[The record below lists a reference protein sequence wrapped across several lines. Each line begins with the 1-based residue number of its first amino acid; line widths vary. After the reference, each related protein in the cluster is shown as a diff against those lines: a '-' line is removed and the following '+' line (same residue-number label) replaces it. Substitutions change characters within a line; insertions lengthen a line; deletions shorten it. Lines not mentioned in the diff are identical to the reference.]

1 MAFYLSPLVAVRE
14 VDLSTTI
21 PAVAT
26 SIGVSV
32 LRDTYRGPE
41 KKQTFITSE
50 QELIDVFGK
59 PTNTANCYRDVLSA
73 AGYLKYGNKLYCTRT
88 LSPTATFAGTR
99 LTSAG
104 EGLAYSSAY
113 QLSDLASED
122 PDDFALDIAV
132 NDPSQP
138 MWLIASSRG
147 SWGNNIRVATCTKA
161 DYDQIQLGNTPSS
174 WTTAITA
181 TDSTYTVFGDVDV
194 SMEDSKDFLVVVEE
208 MEQGEDVW
216 TQQEFFLV
224 STKETAVDDQGV
236 SKYVETVINQQSK
249 YIRVVLHNDQ
259 VNENWTTS
267 TDAYVQFS
275 GGVTG
280 EGAGSAEDIEA
291 YNLYQN
297 PEEIDVNILIDSAK
311 PLAVKRQMITICE
324 SRKDCM
330 AVLDCDY
337 SLVVNNSGNETTDLR
352 NWRRGTG
359 SYITDNLNENTSY
372 AAVYGNWIE
381 VYDLYNRKYRW
392 IPVSGHVAGIY
403 ARTDDVR
410 DPWWAP
416 AGLNRAILTNV
427 RRLAWNPSLGD
438 RDILYK
444 NGINPIVA
452 FAGQGKVIW
461 GQKTLLDKSSAFNRI
476 NVRRLYI
483 TLEKAI
489 ATAAKYFVFEPNDS
503 ISRTQLT
510 NMIVPFLRDVKAR
523 RGIYEFK
530 VICDET
536 NNTPERIDR
545 NELWC
550 DILIKP
556 TRTAEFI
563 ILTFAALRTGM
574 SFSEAAAAV

>member
-26 SIGVSV
+26 SIGMIV

-41 KKQTFITSE
+41 NKQTFITSE
-50 QELIDVFGK
+50 QELVDTFGE
-59 PTNTANCYRDVLSA
+59 PTSAANCYRDMLAA

-88 LSPTATFAGTR
+88 LAASATFAGTR
-99 LTSAG
+99 LSSAG
-104 EGLAYSSAY
+104 DGTAFDSAY
-113 QLSDLASED
+113 TLSDLASED
-122 PDDFALDIAV
+122 PDDFADDVAV
-132 NDPSQP
+132 TNADEP
-138 MWLIASSRG
+138 MWTIASSRG
-147 SWGNNIRVATCTKA
+147 AWGNNIRIATITKA
-161 DYDQIQLGNTPSS
+161 DYDDIVLGNTPSA
-174 WTTAITA
+174 WTNPTSAS
-181 TDSTYTVFGDVDV
+181 DSPYPTIGDIDAP
-194 SMEDSKDFLVVVEE
+194 MEDANDFLVIVEE

-216 TQQEFFLV
+216 TQQEYFVV
-224 STKETAVDDQGV
+224 STKERAVDDQGV
-236 SKYVETVINQQSK
+236 SKFAETVINDQSQF
-249 YIRVVLHNDQ
+249 IRIVLNNDQ
-259 VNENWTTS
+259 INSNWTTS
-267 TDAYVQFS
+267 TDAFVQLS
-275 GGVTG
+275 GGTDG
-280 EGAGSAEDIEA
+280 SGSGASEVITAL
-291 YNLYQN
+291 NLYEN
-297 PEEIDVNILIDSAK
+297 PEEIDINIIIDADK
-311 PLAVKRQMITICE
+311 PLAAKRQMITICE

-330 AVLDCDY
+330 TILDAQY
-337 SLVVNNSGNETTDLR
+337 SLVVNNTGNETSDLR

-359 SYITDNLNENTSY
+359 DYTVDNLNENTSY

-381 VYDLYNRKYRW
+381 IYDLYNRKYRW

-416 AGLNRAILTNV
+416 AGLNRAILTGV

-444 NGINPIVA
+444 NGINPIVS

-489 ATAAKYFVFEPNDS
+489 ATATKYFLFEPNDS
-503 ISRTQLT
+503 ITRTQLV

-523 RGIYEFK
+523 RGIYDFK

-536 NNTPERIDR
+536 NNTPNRIDR

-556 TRTAEFI
+556 TRAAEFI

-574 SFSEAAAAV
+574 SFEEAAAAV